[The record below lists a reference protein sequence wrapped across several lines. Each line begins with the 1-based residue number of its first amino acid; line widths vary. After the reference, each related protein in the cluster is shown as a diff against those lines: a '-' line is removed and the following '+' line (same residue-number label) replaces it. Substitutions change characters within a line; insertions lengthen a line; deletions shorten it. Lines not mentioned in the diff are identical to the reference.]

1 MKIHEKLDLTL
12 NEMEGYKKYE
22 VDYYDFRLWEIKDDL
37 EVLLKANSNNNDWA
51 TKRATEYIAAE
62 IFTMNYLEE
71 GKDISLVGDTPIER
85 LYYHAFRYVCEKE
98 NIGLYLYP
106 QAEIK
111 VEDKTYRV
119 DFVLYGDILGNK
131 KVVVECDGHE
141 WHSSKRQIAY
151 DNQRQ
156 RDLENKGI
164 IVIRFSG
171 TEIFNDEIKC
181 VYETLKRLDIEVEE

>member
-1 MKIHEKLDLTL
+1 MKIHEKVDLTPD
-12 NEMEGYKKYE
+12 EIGGYKKYE
-22 VDYYDFRLWEIKDDL
+22 VEYYDYRLWSIKEDL
-37 EVLLKANSNNNDWA
+37 EALLKANSNNEDWV
-51 TKRATEYIAAE
+51 TKRATQYILAE

-98 NIGLYLYP
+98 NIDLYLVP
-106 QAEIK
+106 QVEIK
-111 VEDKTYRV
+111 TEDNTYRV
-119 DFVLYGDILGNK
+119 DFVLYGDILENK
-131 KVVVECDGHE
+131 KIVIECDGYA
-141 WHSSKRQIAY
+141 WHSSKQQIAY

-164 IVIRFSG
+164 TVIRFSG

-181 VYETLKRLDIEVEE
+181 VYETLKRINIEVKE

>member
-1 MKIHEKLDLTL
+1 MKIHEKLDLTP
-12 NEMEGYKKYE
+12 NELGGYEKYDVE
-22 VDYYDFRLWEIKDDL
+22 YYDYRLWSVKEDL
-37 EVLLKANSNNNDWA
+37 EALIEANSNNGDWA
-51 TKRATEYIAAE
+51 TKRATQYIAAE

-71 GKDISLVGDTPIER
+71 KKDIGIVGDTPIER

-98 NIGLYLYP
+98 NISLYLYQ

-111 VEDKTYRV
+111 VGDKTYRV
-119 DFVLYGDILGNK
+119 DFVLYGDILKDK

-141 WHSSKRQIAY
+141 WHSSKQQIAY
-151 DNQRQ
+151 DNQRE
-156 RDLENKGI
+156 RDIENEGI

-171 TEIFNDEIKC
+171 TEIFSDEIKC